1 MSEKLEGFVQY
12 IKDPGNWL
20 RILITILFAVFLYF
34 IIVPLVIVI
43 MVSQILFNL
52 FLGSSNANLREFS
65 EILVN
70 YVTQILGFV
79 LYNSDEKPFPF
90 SEFSSK
96 TGNNISKAD
105 SVVSRSTPKVK
116 RKSPAKKKTAKK
128 TVKPKK
134 SSE

>member
-1 MSEKLEGFVQY
+1 
-12 IKDPGNWL
+12 
-20 RILITILFAVFLYF
+20 
-34 IIVPLVIVI
+34 

-52 FLGSSNANLREFS
+52 FLGSSNSNLREFS

-79 LYNSDEKPFPF
+79 LYNRDEKPFPF

-96 TGNNISKAD
+96 TGNNASKAD

-116 RKSPAKKKTAKK
+116 RKSPAKKKTSKK
-128 TVKPKK
+128 TVKRKK